1 MSTIKNDRLRG
12 FTMVEMAVV
21 LAISGLL
28 AAGSFQLLSSS
39 NDTAK
44 FNETKNQMSETK
56 EALIT
61 HYLKMGRLPCPDT
74 DGDGIENPSNPAVD
88 GTCTNSRG
96 FLPHL
101 TLNIANS
108 ATDAWGE
115 RFKYIVSADNNN
127 FFTKVA
133 TSCNYARPTTSPIS
147 TDTTITIKDLNS
159 VADSYLA
166 QYSAFSLLSTGKNGR
181 QTNSGMSGAFTNDGG
196 CSSLSALEQ
205 ENCNNDSVLRFGS
218 FRGDANSI
226 VFDDQI
232 TWMGDIEL
240 LGHFMQVGCN
250 GSVSVNTGTGTG
262 TGTVTSNPA
271 PQQESNQC
279 QGFFGMLMCILAGI
293 INAIIGL
300 FT

>member
-1 MSTIKNDRLRG
+1 MSIIKDRMKG

-44 FNETKNQMSETK
+44 YKETQNQMSEIK

-61 HYLKMGRLPCPDT
+61 DYLKMGRLPCPDT
-74 DGDGIENPSNPAVD
+74 DGDGIENPPNPAVD
-88 GTCTNSRG
+88 GTCTSYRG
-96 FLPHL
+96 FLPHI

-108 ATDAWGE
+108 SADAWGE
-115 RFKYIVSADNNN
+115 RFRYIVSADNNN

-133 TSCNYARPTTSPIS
+133 TSCNYTRPTTTPIS
-147 TDTTITIKDLNS
+147 TDTTIAIKDLNTA
-159 VADSYLA
+159 ADSYLA
-166 QYSAFSLLSTGKNGR
+166 QYSAFALLSTGKNGR
-181 QTNSGMSGAFTNDGG
+181 QTNSGMTGAFTNDGG

-205 ENCNNDSVLRFGS
+205 ENCNNDSVLRFGAY
-218 FRGDANSI
+218 RGDANSI

-250 GSVSVNTGTGTG
+250 GSVSVNVGSGTGTD
-262 TGTVTSNPA
+262 TETSDPA

-293 INAIIGL
+293 IKAIIGL